1 MPVAQERFGA
11 DLGPYI
17 SNWSVLLAL
26 NSGTDSVLKKSLSK
40 LNVHVEQL
48 MSFVSVLA
56 RVEEGDVPD
65 AIIIDKRLITAEA
78 RELLRAMLKLCPSAA
93 VVVLCEN
100 PKEDPEQLE
109 ADIVFLSSRVSTEN
123 ILFGM
128 VEARSLAMKRN

>member
-1 MPVAQERFGA
+1 
-11 DLGPYI
+11 
-17 SNWSVLLAL
+17 
-26 NSGTDSVLKKSLSK
+26 
-40 LNVHVEQL
+40 
-48 MSFVSVLA
+48 MSFVPVLA